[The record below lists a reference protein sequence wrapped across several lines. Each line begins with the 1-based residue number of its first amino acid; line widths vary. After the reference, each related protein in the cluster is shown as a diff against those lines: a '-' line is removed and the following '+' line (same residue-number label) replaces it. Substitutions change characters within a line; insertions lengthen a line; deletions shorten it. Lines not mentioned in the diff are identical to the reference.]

1 MPQGK
6 SVMSLVNND
15 GKVTLDDILLAGRG
29 QGSIIAEKE
38 PALAS
43 AQNKLTDLIDTQWLL
58 PSKVTTHSPKAG
70 LNPLVDIAGYLFSLL
85 GKLKH
90 LKSHNNL
97 NKLQKDLTAEI
108 NGFQETAKAK
118 GYRSEYTLVSR
129 YALCVTFD
137 DIIANT
143 PWGGQGQWDNYSLLT
158 VFNSEAAQQE
168 RFFLI
173 LERIIK
179 EPALYIDVM
188 EFMYICLSLGYKG
201 SYRSTE
207 LSNNQLEKITH
218 GLYKRI
224 RAYHGDFS
232 RTLSPFSV
240 KSLAR
245 PKVAPK
251 KPSYWLIFSV
261 TTIIIL
267 LLFIGLG
274 SMLDTISNHAYQ
286 SLMHI
291 GKSILYE
298 TQSN

>member
-1 MPQGK
+1 MI
-6 SVMSLVNND
+6 MNND
-15 GKVTLDDILLAGRG
+15 NITLNEIPLAEASQKQPLLTEQKTSFPATKNQSADQTENQLLLHGKF
-29 QGSIIAEKE
+29 
-38 PALAS
+38 
-43 AQNKLTDLIDTQWLL
+43 
-58 PSKVTTHSPKAG
+58 TTHNPKAG
-70 LNPLVDIAGYLFSLL
+70 LNPLVDVAGYLFSIL

-90 LKSHNNL
+90 LKSYRNL
-97 NKLQKDLTAEI
+97 NKLQKELTAEI
-108 NGFQETAKAK
+108 NGFQEAAEAK

-158 VFNSEAAQQE
+158 VFNSETAQQE

-179 EPALYIDVM
+179 EPTLYIDVM

-201 SYRSTE
+201 NYRATE
-207 LSNNQLEKITH
+207 FSHNQLEKITH

-232 RTLSPFSV
+232 RTLSPFPIKTPPVV
-240 KSLAR
+240 KTTP
-245 PKVAPK
+245 PKT
-251 KPSYWLIFSV
+251 SYGLLFLV
-261 TTIIIL
+261 TAVIIL
-267 LLFIGLG
+267 LLFVGLG
-274 SMLDTISNHAYQ
+274 SMLDTISNQAYQ
-286 SLMHI
+286 ALMHI

-298 TQSN
+298 TNNI

>member
-1 MPQGK
+1 MTTT
-6 SVMSLVNND
+6 NND
-15 GKVTLDDILLAGRG
+15 G
-29 QGSIIAEKE
+29 IALEDM
-38 PALAS
+38 L
-43 AQNKLTDLIDTQWLL
+43 LTDIMQPSSIKDEPSFFAPKNQSVDRPHNQLL
-58 PSKVTTHSPKAG
+58 PYGKFATHHSKAG
-70 LNPLVDIAGYLFSLL
+70 LNPLVDIAGYLFSML

-90 LKSHNNL
+90 LKSYRNL
-97 NKLQKDLTAEI
+97 NKLHQELTAEI
-108 NGFQETAKAK
+108 NGFQDAAQAR

-143 PWGGQGQWDNYSLLT
+143 SWGGQGQWEGYSLLT
-158 VFNSEAAQQE
+158 VFNSETVQQE

-179 EPALYIDVM
+179 EPTLYIDVM

-201 SYRSTE
+201 SYRANE
-207 LSNNQLEKITH
+207 FSNGELEKITH

-232 RTLSPFSV
+232 RALSPF
-240 KSLAR
+240 
-245 PKVAPK
+245 PI
-251 KPSYWLIFSV
+251 KPSRPSKTALPKQPSYGLLFSV

-267 LLFIGLG
+267 LMFVGLG
-274 SMLDTISNHAYQ
+274 FMLDIISDQAYQ
-286 SLMHI
+286 ALMHI

-298 TQSN
+298 THHL